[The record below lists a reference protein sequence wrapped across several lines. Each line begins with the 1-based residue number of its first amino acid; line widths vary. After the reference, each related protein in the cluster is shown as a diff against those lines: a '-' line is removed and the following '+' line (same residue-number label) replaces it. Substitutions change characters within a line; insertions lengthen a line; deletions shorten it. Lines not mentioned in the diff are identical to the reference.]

1 MAVIEAPCSP
11 STSGCQQS
19 RHPRRLNHVRFWL
32 QEEHAELRALAQ
44 KQLASAQLQR
54 EQSEAAVA
62 GVQTAVSST
71 ASPPPN

>member
-1 MAVIEAPCSP
+1 MS
-11 STSGCQQS
+11 
-19 RHPRRLNHVRFWL
+19 RFWL